1 MLHENVYPDR
11 TVMTAAGQGRDVVY
25 RGFRFPA
32 DLGDGTRLG
41 VRASDAGLVLGG
53 LPSRLEYAD
62 PHTGTRA
69 RYDVGGWVSPPVQ
82 VGFGVHQVVPSWT
95 ADTPQGCWLQVEVCG
110 WADDAPVT
118 GWYVL
123 ARWAAG
129 DEGIRRTSVS
139 GQRDEQAEVD
149 ADTLVVTGAKPT
161 GWQIRVTLARPVGA
175 ALGPTLRTIGAVAS
189 GPHPTETGPDGTNR
203 DTTAGEPER
212 DTAAG
217 GPARGTERGT
227 AAHGTEA
234 GEPAARG
241 KVLAVPPFS
250 QRLHAGHYPDWGGGG
265 DSWCSPTCTAMVL
278 AYWGAGPAPDEYA
291 WVAPTDPRPE
301 VDHAARH
308 CYDHAYRGAGNWPF
322 NTAYAGRYG
331 MDAFVTR
338 LRSLAEA
345 ERFVAAG
352 LPLVVSAA
360 FRNGDVPGLDYDTKG
375 HLIVLVGFTTDGDP
389 VLNDP
394 YASDDAGVRRTVDRH
409 RFTTAWQQGSGGMV
423 YVIRPPSVPL
433 PPAPAQPN
441 W

>member
-1 MLHENVYPDR
+1 
-11 TVMTAAGQGRDVVY
+11 MTDAGQGRDVVY

-32 DLGDGTRLG
+32 DLDDGTALG
-41 VRASDAGLVLGG
+41 VRPDDAGLVLDGS
-53 LPSRLEYAD
+53 PSRLEYTD
-62 PHTGTRA
+62 PHTDAHA
-69 RYDVGGWVSPPVQ
+69 RYDVGSWVSPPVR

-95 ADTPQGCWLQVEVCG
+95 ADTPAGCWLQVEVCG

-129 DEGIRRTSVS
+129 DEGIRPTSVP
-139 GQRDEQAEVD
+139 GQRDGQAEVD
-149 ADTLVVTGAKPT
+149 ADTLVVTGAEPT
-161 GWQIRVTLARPVGA
+161 GWQVRVTLARPVGA

-189 GPHPTETGPDGTNR
+189 GPRPTGGGAIGADAEPD
-203 DTTAGEPER
+203 ES
-212 DTAAG
+212 
-217 GPARGTERGT
+217 
-227 AAHGTEA
+227 
-234 GEPAARG
+234 AARG
-241 KVLAVPPFS
+241 RVLAVPAFS
-250 QRLHAGHYPDWGGGG
+250 QRLHAGHYPHWGGGG

-278 AYWGAGPAPDEYA
+278 AYWGAGPTPGEYA
-291 WVAPTDPRPE
+291 WVDPADPRPE

-352 LPLVVSAA
+352 VPLVVSAA

-375 HLIVLVGFTTDGDP
+375 HLIVLVGFTSNGDP

-409 RFTTAWQQGSGGMV
+409 RFTAAWQRGSGGMV
-423 YVIRPPSVPL
+423 YVIHPPSVPL
-433 PPAPAQPN
+433 PPPPAQPN